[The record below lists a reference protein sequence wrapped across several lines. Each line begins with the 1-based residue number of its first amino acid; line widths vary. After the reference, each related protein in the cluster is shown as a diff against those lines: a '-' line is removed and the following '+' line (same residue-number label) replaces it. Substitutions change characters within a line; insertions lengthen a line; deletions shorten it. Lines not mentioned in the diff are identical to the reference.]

1 MGIKKICHARLRTY
15 DCPACGRYID
25 RNWNASVNI
34 LNWEPSA
41 ARGIADSFHYVP
53 LNSVGSKLGRSK
65 NSFR

>member
-41 ARGIADSFHYVP
+41 ARDSRLFP
-53 LNSVGSKLGRSK
+53 LRSTQ
-65 NSFR
+65 